1 MTFFKWSQIAGNNGN
16 ADTTCPFPEG
26 MAPSAVNDGVR
37 GAMAAL
43 AKYRDDVAG
52 AIVTAGTSTAYTLAS
67 YQAFDTLVHLDRQV
81 IAFSPHVTNGSGPV
95 TLNVDG
101 LGAKPL
107 RSAPGA
113 ELQAGVLIQGTPYTA
128 LYSAADGVFYLEGFF
143 GNPYSIPLGGGI
155 DYWAPTAPNSSFAF
169 PYGQA
174 ISRTAYAA
182 LFALIGTTYGTGD
195 GTTTF
200 NLPDKRG
207 RVSACPDN
215 MGGTTANRL
224 VTGSM
229 ASTRHTLGAAGGE
242 DAHALTV
249 NEMPSHYHGAGIY
262 DPGHGHGLS
271 SSQSFIINGSG
282 SGIGGGGAFGLPLNP
297 TSYLS
302 VNAAVTNVRVTS
314 SNGLDTTAST
324 GGSAAHNVVQPTILC
339 NYIMR
344 VV

>member
-1 MTFFKWSQIAGNNGN
+1 MTLYKWSQIAANNGN
-16 ADTTCPFPEG
+16 ADSTCPFPEG

-52 AIVTAGTSTAYTLAS
+52 AIVTAGTATAYTLAS
-67 YQAFDTLVHLDRQV
+67 YQSFDTLVHLDRQV

-107 RSAPGA
+107 RPAPGA
-113 ELQAGVLIQGTPYTA
+113 ELQVGVLIQGTPYTA

-143 GNPYSIPLGGGI
+143 GTPYSIPLGGGI

-174 ISRTAYAA
+174 ISRSTYAA
-182 LFALIGTTYGTGD
+182 LFALIGTIYGAGD
-195 GTTTF
+195 GATTF

-207 RVSACPDN
+207 RVSACLDN
-215 MGGTTANRL
+215 MGGATANRL
-224 VTGSM
+224 VAGSM
-229 ASTRHTLGAAGGE
+229 AGARHTLGGAGGE
-242 DAHALTV
+242 DAHPLTV

-262 DPGHGHGLS
+262 DPGHSHS
-271 SSQSFIINGSG
+271 TDAFKFANSAATVSQQTFNVWY
-282 SGIGGGGAFGLPLNP
+282 NP
-297 TSYLS
+297 ATATISP
-302 VNAAVTNVRVTS
+302 NTTGVRVNS
-314 SNGLDTTAST
+314 SNGLDTTYSA
-324 GGSAAHNVVQPTILC
+324 GGGAAHNVVQPTILC

-344 VV
+344 VI